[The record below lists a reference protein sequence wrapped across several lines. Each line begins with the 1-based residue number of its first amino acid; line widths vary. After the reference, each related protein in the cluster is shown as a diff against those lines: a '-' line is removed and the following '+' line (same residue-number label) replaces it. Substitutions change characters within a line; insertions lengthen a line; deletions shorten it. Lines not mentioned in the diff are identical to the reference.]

1 MENALNINFEG
12 SGESRDLFS
21 EAGVSAPGRARVT
34 VEADLIEMTDEGAML
49 IPDKIL
55 SVESMDA
62 AEDAGGEDDTP
73 SESGSDENDED
84 TPGMVL
90 VMKGKDKGGS

>member
-12 SGESRDLFS
+12 SEESRGLFS
-21 EAGVSAPGRARVT
+21 EAGVSAPGRAKVT

-49 IPDKIL
+49 IPDKVL
-55 SVESMDA
+55 SVESMNT
-62 AEDAGGEDDTP
+62 EGEGGDGEGTPGPEEDD
-73 SESGSDENDED
+73 D

-90 VMKGKDKGGS
+90 VMKGKDKGGG